1 MAVLVV
7 PLGSLILRVVSDTN
21 TNTRLLLLLFSE
33 CACPAIPIFV
43 FVLDIG
49 RLFGGPPSGST
60 NNPRLLNWF
69 ISYHDNSGQ
78 KIDLIGYILNWVY
91 VGYIESGMVC
101 VLLVDLRK
109 PIS

>member
-60 NNPRLLNWF
+60 NNPRLPNRL
-69 ISYHDNSGQ
+69 ISYHGKGLILVSL
-78 KIDLIGYILNWVY
+78 DLAWI
-91 VGYIESGMVC
+91 
-101 VLLVDLRK
+101 VLLVILQ
-109 PIS
+109 ISISLGM

>member
-60 NNPRLLNWF
+60 NNPRLLNWL

>member
-60 NNPRLLNWF
+60 NNPRLL
-69 ISYHDNSGQ
+69 SYHSLDMENDWFG
-78 KIDLIGYILNWVY
+78 
-91 VGYIESGMVC
+91 
-101 VLLVDLRK
+101 LLVT
-109 PIS
+109 